1 MNPIELLQTYR
12 YLTARRLA
20 GELDDAAFQAAAKQL
35 SAVDSAGRQWRI
47 APDSGA
53 WQCKTGRRWVNG
65 VPAEDDLPPDFPP
78 PEEFTESSPPS
89 SDKDQSPAA
98 VKNVMRSLPPW
109 ALAIPALPVTLI
121 LVVAGLILWGSV
133 LIAGG
138 MRAGLIIPHNV
149 YFTPTITA
157 QNAQLGEKVTP
168 SATITPTST
177 VTATPTPTVTATP
190 TFTPRATRL
199 PSATPTISPLLSS
212 LAPNGPWLLVS
223 AQDGLWAAAANGDA
237 LTLLESQKIAAP
249 GSLSVAV
256 SPAGGRIAYV
266 VYREEGDA
274 RSLALRVR
282 SLPGGGLE
290 AEFPI
295 GSGLGTQGGPLAP
308 ADAAG
313 VDAVRALLLPGSLAW
328 SPDGR
333 SLAFTA
339 AMDGPIVEPY
349 VHSFIQNRTTRLARL
364 LQDGQA
370 FGMHWSPD
378 GQKLVYFTADH
389 FGTQNPE
396 HVTGAWSIKT
406 NGEGGKRLEV
416 PTSQMETLVGWV
428 SPEEAVVFSTT
439 GACGA
444 HNLRTLPLDGSKSTR
459 FYAACFQNAAQDA
472 ESGNLMFA
480 VSADDVTNCD
490 CSEEEAPRSG
500 VYLLPGARGLP
511 RSLSAE
517 SVFGVRWQPQAR
529 LFYVDAGGSQ
539 RIALNNEGEK
549 VNLPLGVKDLIP
561 AVSPISGLW
570 AWAQPPQALWVG
582 APNQSPA
589 QVFSGDV
596 RFPLWGAEG
605 KTLLFFSG
613 QKLYLAA
620 APQFT
625 PQAVESFNSAV
636 LDAVWVQP

>member
-1 MNPIELLQTYR
+1 M
-12 YLTARRLA
+12 
-20 GELDDAAFQAAAKQL
+20 
-35 SAVDSAGRQWRI
+35 
-47 APDSGA
+47 
-53 WQCKTGRRWVNG
+53 
-65 VPAEDDLPPDFPP
+65 
-78 PEEFTESSPPS
+78 
-89 SDKDQSPAA
+89 
-98 VKNVMRSLPPW
+98 
-109 ALAIPALPVTLI
+109 
-121 LVVAGLILWGSV
+121 
-133 LIAGG
+133 
-138 MRAGLIIPHNV
+138 
-149 YFTPTITA
+149 
-157 QNAQLGEKVTP
+157 
-168 SATITPTST
+168 
-177 VTATPTPTVTATP
+177 
-190 TFTPRATRL
+190 
-199 PSATPTISPLLSS
+199 
-212 LAPNGPWLLVS
+212 VS
-223 AQDGLWAAAANGDA
+223 AQDGLWAAAANGDG

-249 GSLSVAV
+249 ESLSVAV

-266 VYREEGDA
+266 IYQEEGDA
-274 RSLALRVR
+274 RSLLLRVR
-282 SLPGGGLE
+282 SLPGGELE
-290 AEFPI
+290 AEFSI

-339 AMDGPIVEPY
+339 AMDGPVVEPY
-349 VHSFIQNRTTRLARL
+349 VHSFIESRTTRLARL

-389 FGTQNPE
+389 FGAQSPE
-396 HVTGAWSIKT
+396 HMTGAWSVKT
-406 NGEGGKRLEV
+406 NGEGGKQLDA
-416 PTSQMETLVGWV
+416 PTGQMETLVGWV

-444 HNLRTLPLDGSKSTR
+444 HNLRTLPLDGSKSTS
-459 FYAACFQNAAQDA
+459 FYTGCFQNAAQDP

-490 CSEEEAPRSG
+490 CSGEENFSPG

-517 SVFGVRWQPQAR
+517 SAFGVQWQPEAR

-539 RIALNNEGEK
+539 RTALDIEGEK
-549 VNLPLGVKDLIP
+549 INLPLGVKDLIP

-570 AWAQPPQALWVG
+570 AWTQPPQALWVG
-582 APNQSPA
+582 APDQSPA
-589 QVFSGDV
+589 QVFSGEA

-605 KTLLFFSG
+605 KTLLFFSE

-620 APQFT
+620 APQFS